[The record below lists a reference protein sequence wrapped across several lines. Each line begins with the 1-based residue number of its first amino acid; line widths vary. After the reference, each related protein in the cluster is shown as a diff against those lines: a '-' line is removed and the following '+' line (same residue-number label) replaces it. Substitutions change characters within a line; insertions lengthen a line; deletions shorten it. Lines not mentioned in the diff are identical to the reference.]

1 MNDWAANIVKVIHI
15 LFILWFVIT
24 PFTNSEPALVLHLF
38 TAPFLMLHWAMN
50 ADECSLTL
58 LEMKLRGIEKC
69 EHSFM
74 WSVVSPIY
82 KPRDADLKS
91 VAWIVTIILW
101 LVTLSKVWKRP
112 GMIKHV
118 FGGAFVKTDDTTRAT
133 LESVVTDPPADPPVP
148 PSSQATRA

>member
-133 LESVVTDPPADPPVP
+133 LESVVTDPPAVPPVP